1 MTLAGVNLNLTLA
14 GADAAAQPPLNA
26 AHVWIGNAF
35 YWVIG
40 LHALAAVG
48 HHVLL
53 KDRTLRRMI

>member
-1 MTLAGVNLNLTLA
+1 VNLNLTLA